1 MVCRF
6 GGLGLFGLAVST
18 AFGDGWSVVR
28 IGPENGLPA
37 LPVSAVHHTADQYL
51 WFTTPAGLT
60 RFDGQRMV
68 TVDATAFA
76 TNSSLPF
83 DALGVGG
90 PGGANFWVATR
101 QTLFQRTAAG
111 FRPVAFNDPADAA
124 PLLCLAPRQ
133 AGGRDA
139 RFTGPLWIGTE
150 RGVYELYK
158 GMLQPVWKS
167 RPEPAPQ
174 VAEGAN
180 GVGVGT
186 TNGVWLYRPADGV
199 WTQLA
204 SLSNPGTAC
213 PPVVASADGMLWQA
227 SGDGAAQQV
236 GSQQPKF
243 VPLRGVAPG
252 CYRWAGSDR
261 AGNRWLVEASLG
273 LLRRD
278 TNGVEFIPGTSPA
291 DLGDIRAA
299 TLDSLGRVWLGTA
312 RGLACV
318 APKDAPAAEPPIV
331 SLDRLI
337 WAGETVSLET
347 PPAQPLRRAAKNLGE
362 VRIEFSA
369 PLRLPS
375 DGVRFAC
382 RLART
387 GEEAWAEGEVP
398 QATFA
403 ELRPGEYVFEVR
415 AASARGAWSRSTTLR
430 LELEP
435 DFFGSAG
442 FRVLLAVIG
451 SGVLAASAWWRLRWR
466 QRQPRAT
473 GNSLVSS
480 ERERIAR
487 DLHDEIGAQLTA
499 LALQAELIR
508 RRANPEITQ
517 DLDQLAARAR
527 DAAGRMNDIV
537 WALNPAC
544 DTLASFGHYLAGHA
558 ERWAQLTGTRFKVEI
573 PPDLPALPMSAVAR
587 RHLAMV
593 IQEALNN
600 VAKHAGA
607 TETKLLL
614 RIGPTE
620 LFLSVQDNGKGFDP
634 AANEATPVGTSRNG
648 LRNQKSRLAEMGGQ
662 VELRSRYGGGTR
674 LDVTVPLSALGEAG
688 A

>member
-1 MVCRF
+1 M
-6 GGLGLFGLAVST
+6 
-18 AFGDGWSVVR
+18 VR

-37 LPVSAVHHTADQYL
+37 IPVSAVHQTADQYL

-60 RFDGQRMV
+60 RFDGKRMV
-68 TVDATAFA
+68 TMDAAAFA
-76 TNSSLPF
+76 TNTSQPF
-83 DALGVGG
+83 EALGLGG
-90 PGGANFWVATR
+90 PGGSRFWIATR
-101 QTLFQRTAAG
+101 KTLFQRTDTG
-111 FRPVAFNDPADAA
+111 LHPVAFNDPADAT
-124 PLLCLAPRQ
+124 PLLSLAPRQ
-133 AGGRDA
+133 AGGREA

-167 RPEPAPQ
+167 RQEPVWR

-180 GVGVGT
+180 GVGVAT
-186 TNGVWLYRPADGV
+186 TNGIWLYRPTEGA

-204 SLSNPGTAC
+204 NLSNSTSAC
-213 PPVVASADGMLWQA
+213 PPVLTSADGMLWQA
-227 SGDGAAQQV
+227 SADGASQQV

-252 CYRWAGSDR
+252 CYLWAGSDQS
-261 AGNRWLVEASLG
+261 GNRWLVEASLG

-278 TNGVEFIPGTSPA
+278 TNGVKVIPGTSPA

-299 TLDSLGRVWLGTA
+299 TLDSLGRVWLGTT

-318 APKDAPAAEPPIV
+318 APKDSPASEPPIV

-347 PPAQPLRRAAKNLGE
+347 LPAQPLRRAAKNLGE

-375 DGVRFAC
+375 DGIRFAS

-387 GEEAWAEGEVP
+387 GEETWGEGELP
-398 QATFA
+398 QAIFA

-415 AASARGAWSRSTTLR
+415 AASARGAWSRTTTLR

-435 DFFGSAG
+435 DFFGSAA
-442 FRVLLAVIG
+442 FRVLLAIIG
-451 SGVLAASAWWRLRWR
+451 SGVLAASAWWRLRWQ
-466 QRQPRAT
+466 QRHRPSA
-473 GNSLVSS
+473 GKALVSS

-487 DLHDEIGAQLTA
+487 DLHDDIGAQLTA
-499 LALQAELIR
+499 LALQAELIQ
-508 RRANPEITQ
+508 RRANPEIMR
-517 DLDQLAARAR
+517 DLAQLAAQAR
-527 DAAGRMNDIV
+527 DAAGRMSDIV
-537 WALNPAC
+537 WELNPAC
-544 DTLASFGHYLAGHA
+544 DTLASFGHYLAAHA

-573 PPDLPALPMSAVAR
+573 PPDLPELAMSALAR

-600 VAKHAGA
+600 VTKHAGA

-614 RIGPTE
+614 RIGPDA

-634 AANEATPVGTSRNG
+634 AANEDTPAGTGRNG
-648 LRNQKSRLAEMGGQ
+648 LRNQKSRLTEMGGRA
-662 VELRSRYGGGTR
+662 ELRSRYGGGTR
-674 LDVTVPLSALGEAG
+674 LDVTVPLSALGG
-688 A
+688 ASA